1 MEIKDLSTNF
11 IHNWFKNNR
20 PEMNMTLI
28 MAESFYEDI
37 KDELLFA
44 KENNDEELVIIFL
57 KTFLENFYIS
67 DIHQVCVEVVE
78 EDEFYDTSANLKKYG
93 FFLEEIG
100 KFINEVEKTSWIKKF
115 EKEELLNN
123 KEFRTRVRNFLREKG
138 WNNLIEEHSKNL
150 S

>member
-44 KENNDEELVIIFL
+44 KENNDEEIVIIFL
-57 KTFLENFYIS
+57 K
-67 DIHQVCVEVVE
+67 
-78 EDEFYDTSANLKKYG
+78 
-93 FFLEEIG
+93 
-100 KFINEVEKTSWIKKF
+100 
-115 EKEELLNN
+115 
-123 KEFRTRVRNFLREKG
+123 NFL
-138 WNNLIEEHSKNL
+138 
-150 S
+150 

>member
-123 KEFRTRVRNFLREKG
+123 REFRTRVRNFLREKG

>member
-123 KEFRTRVRNFLREKG
+123 REFRTKVRNFLREKG